1 MRWLGLLT
9 LLLLTGSVFGQS
21 ERYELAVRLKNFEK
35 AWDEHTGTDSRDR
48 ALKNLPEVTT
58 QFFSLQ
64 LGKAGKLLDDA
75 RFQLKS
81 ATLPSDDVRFA
92 TSLFPDVR
100 TRLVE
105 PGSSLSVTVKPFYDV
120 GFKPSKPYTVKLQ
133 LGDGEAVTATPEK
146 YPHKLEVPVPQA
158 ETLPQD
164 VLLKYQVLDG
174 KTVLIDRT
182 MTITLGKDATK
193 QAETWLAELKQLKL
207 KPTLETASL
216 KLRANLIKDFATDT
230 VPESD
235 VPLSKYWGEAKE
247 LLQAAKDGKP
257 YFTSTRTGD
266 QWINI
271 PTGEGD
277 TTTSTACRW
286 WVPKGAKANT
296 PLVIALHGAGGSE
309 NMFFEGYGDG
319 QVVKLCEKRGWFL
332 LSPRAGLGFG
342 GNLPLADMIAVL
354 KQRYPEIDTQ
364 KVFLLGHSMGA
375 GMSIGLVQKYPTTF
389 AAVAAMGG
397 AGTVRKDTAKAFENL
412 PTFIG
417 VGDKDFALRSSK
429 ALNTTLVTAK
439 ATKLIYKEY
448 PKLEHLVIVR
458 QALPDVFEMFDGVK

>member
-1 MRWLGLLT
+1 MRWLSLLT

-21 ERYELAVRLKNFEK
+21 EHYELAVRLKNFEK
-35 AWDEHTGTDSRDR
+35 AWDDHTGSETRDR

-64 LGKAGKLLDDA
+64 LGKAGRILDDA

-81 ATLPSDDVRFA
+81 ATVPSEDVRFA

-100 TRLVE
+100 TRLAE
-105 PGSSLSVTVKPFYDV
+105 PGGSLTVTVKPFYDV
-120 GFKPSKPYTVKLQ
+120 GFKPSKTYTVKLQ
-133 LGDGEAVTATPEK
+133 LGDGEAVTATPAK

-158 ETLPQD
+158 ATLPQD
-164 VLLKYQVLDG
+164 VQLKYQVLDG
-174 KTVLIDRT
+174 KAVLVDRT
-182 MTITLGKDATK
+182 MTITLAKDATK
-193 QAETWLAELKQLKL
+193 QAEAWLAELKQLKL

-216 KLRANLIKDFATDT
+216 KLRAGQIKDFATDT

-235 VPLSKYWGEAKE
+235 VPLSKHWAEAEK
-247 LLQAAKDGKP
+247 LMQAAKDGKP
-257 YFTSTRTGD
+257 YFTSARTGD

-277 TTTSTACRW
+277 TATSTACRW
-286 WVPKGAKANT
+286 WVPKGAKPGT

-342 GNLPLADMIAVL
+342 GNLPMADMIAVL
-354 KQRYPEIDTQ
+354 KARYAEIDTQ
-364 KVFLLGHSMGA
+364 HVFLLGHSMGA

-429 ALNTTLVTAK
+429 ALNTTLEAAK
-439 ATKLIYKEY
+439 VTKLTYKEY

-458 QALPDVFEMFDGVK
+458 EALPDVFAMFDKTK

>member
-1 MRWLGLLT
+1 MRWFLT
-9 LLLLTGSVFGQS
+9 ILLLSGAAFGQS
-21 ERYELAVRLKNFEK
+21 ERYELAVRLKIFEK
-35 AWDEHTGTDSRDR
+35 AWDEHTAPEARDR

-58 QFFSLQ
+58 KFFSLQ
-64 LGKAGKLLDDA
+64 LGNAGKLLDEA

-81 ATLPSDDVRFA
+81 ATPPSEDLRFA
-92 TSLFPDVR
+92 TSLYPDVR

-105 PGSSLSVTVKPFYDV
+105 QGTSTLLVTVKPFYDP
-120 GFKPSKPYTVKLQ
+120 GFKPTKSYTVKVQ
-133 LGDGEAVTATPEK
+133 LGDGPTDTALVEK
-146 YPHKLEVPVPQA
+146 YPYKFDVPVPNA
-158 ETLPQD
+158 KTLPQD

-182 MTITLGKDATK
+182 MTITLAKDATK
-193 QAETWLAELKQLKL
+193 QAEAWLADLKQLKL

-216 KLRANLIKDFATDT
+216 KLRANQIKDFATDT

-235 VPLSKYWGEAKE
+235 VPLSKHWAEAKE
-247 LLQAAKDGKP
+247 LLQAAKDGKQ
-257 YFTSTRTGD
+257 FFSTARTGD
-266 QWINI
+266 QWISL

-277 TTTSTACRW
+277 TATSTACRW
-286 WVPKGAKANT
+286 LV

-319 QVVKLCEKRGWFL
+319 VVVKLCEKRGWFL

-342 GNLPLADMIAVL
+342 GNLPLAEMIAVL
-354 KQRYPEIDTQ
+354 KARYPEIDTK

-375 GMSIGLVQKYPTTF
+375 GMAIGSVQKSPESF
-389 AAVAAMGG
+389 AAVATMGG
-397 AGTVRKDTAKAFENL
+397 AGTVRKDTAKVFENL

-429 ALNTTLVTAK
+429 SLNTALVNAK
-439 ATKLIYKEY
+439 ATKLTYKEY

-458 QALPDVFEMFDGVK
+458 EALPDVFEMFDKIKE